1 MMKQITSCLALLLA
15 GTSSGGTAVLSF
27 GEPVHDPTGWTVDVH
42 WISDSPT
49 LAGFQFEIS
58 IPELLEAGGG
68 WCADNDWTLEHTQE
82 MVLGFAWSF
91 DAMVP
96 PGTGVTL
103 CTLQLGEEASGS
115 SLGFKNVVCSDETA
129 TAIEVDAT
137 HTVLLDACPGDLD
150 GNGSVG
156 VDDLLSVIA
165 AWNSEDETGDA
176 DGDGYVDV
184 SDLLVVI
191 SGWGTC

>member
-1 MMKQITSCLALLLA
+1 MKRITSCLALLLA
-15 GTSSGGTAVLSF
+15 GTSSGGTAVLTF
-27 GEPVHDPTGWTVDVH
+27 GEPVHDPSGWSVDVR

-103 CTLQLGEEASGS
+103 CTLQLGEEAGCDSFHHWRSSPRHDVGCRGFLSMRNVPEATGSMYAPSGRGS
-115 SLGFKNVVCSDETA
+115 PRYDAKGSNPSRGF
-129 TAIEVDAT
+129 
-137 HTVLLDACPGDLD
+137 HP
-150 GNGSVG
+150 
-156 VDDLLSVIA
+156 
-165 AWNSEDETGDA
+165 
-176 DGDGYVDV
+176 
-184 SDLLVVI
+184 
-191 SGWGTC
+191 